1 MAPSSSWSDIPLE
14 LAGLVLWH
22 IADGAQE
29 DIRRGEDRT
38 LVAGTFIPSGWEF
51 EVFMADF
58 QQSKWTKVT
67 NIGDDQVLFLR
78 RRCSRFNRVSPE
90 EMLGTALSSWIEMM
104 RIMTGTSTGSAP
116 LPLILARSMT

>member
-1 MAPSSSWSDIPLE
+1 M
-14 LAGLVLWH
+14 
-22 IADGAQE
+22 
-29 DIRRGEDRT
+29 
-38 LVAGTFIPSGWEF
+38 
-51 EVFMADF
+51 FMADF

-78 RRCSRFNRVSPE
+78 RRCSRFIRVSPE